1 MKLLY
6 SPTGLYSLF
15 EGTDAKLT
23 TTNLADFDNLW
34 EEDVFEI
41 FLWTDE
47 TEPIYFEY
55 EISSL
60 AAERPIS
67 CQLSVVSCHGT
78 NASTF

>member
-55 EISSL
+55 EISPL

-67 CQLSVVSCHGT
+67 CQLSVVSCHGAD
-78 NASTF
+78 ASTF